1 MASSSSSS
9 TPPPSFPDF
18 GSFLALLQNSSEE
31 PLNAVALEL
40 EALQAIY
47 GDDVFQ
53 LHEPP
58 ALKEGSASQRRD
70 ALERNKPLVWEAP
83 SGEDEA
89 AGWRVRYEAVL
100 PSVPSRPSKA
110 LRTLLPND

>member
-1 MASSSSSS
+1 MS
-9 TPPPSFPDF
+9 PPPSFPDF
-18 GSFLALLQNSSEE
+18 SSFLTFLQESSEE

-40 EALQAIY
+40 EALQSIY

-70 ALERNKPLVWEAP
+70 AQERNKPLVWEAP
-83 SGEDEA
+83 SGEDED

-100 PSVPSRPSKA
+100 PSVPFQDFELSLSS
-110 LRTLLPND
+110 